1 MMPHTGKRPRR
12 PYHEAMTASRVFQV
26 GLMSALLAG
35 VYDGPTP
42 LREVLRHGDLGL
54 GTFNGL
60 DGEMILV
67 DGVCYRMRS
76 DGSIDLPSPD
86 ERTPFAV
93 VTRFTA
99 SASASIDEPVDRAG
113 LIERVR
119 SMVPSENYLYAVQVH
134 GRFESVVT
142 RTVQR
147 QEPPYR
153 PMREAVRDQSVL
165 EFRSISGTIA
175 GFRTPLYERGIGVP
189 GGHVH
194 FIDDERHRGGH
205 VLDFRMLSGSVEV
218 CVATELDLRLPLDDG
233 FRDADLEPPE
243 LTEDLAAT
251 EGPTA

>member
-1 MMPHTGKRPRR
+1 
-12 PYHEAMTASRVFQV
+12 MTPTRVFQL

-60 DGEMILV
+60 DGEMILI
-67 DGVCYRMRS
+67 DGVCFRIRS
-76 DGSIDLPSPD
+76 DGSVDRPSLD
-86 ERTPFAV
+86 ERTPFAI

-99 SASASIDEPVDRAG
+99 SASSSIDRPMDRAEVIS
-113 LIERVR
+113 LVQT
-119 SMVPSENYLYAVQVH
+119 MVPSENYLYAVRVT
-134 GRFESVVT
+134 GSFESVTT

-147 QEPPYR
+147 QTPPYR

-165 EFRSISGTIA
+165 EFRSLAGTIA

-194 FIDDERHRGGH
+194 FIDDERRRGGH
-205 VLDFRMLSGSVEV
+205 VLDFRILSGTVDV

-233 FRDADLEPPE
+233 FRDADLEPQDLGDQ
-243 LTEDLAAT
+243 LTAT
-251 EGPTA
+251 EGSTN

>member
-1 MMPHTGKRPRR
+1 
-12 PYHEAMTASRVFQV
+12 MTPSRVFQV

-60 DGEMILV
+60 DGELILV

-93 VTRFTA
+93 VTRFAA
-99 SASASIDEPVDRAG
+99 SASSSVDQAMSREQV
-113 LIERVR
+113 IERVR
-119 SMVPSENYLYAVQVH
+119 SMVPSENYLYAVRLR
-134 GRFESVVT
+134 GLFESVVT
-142 RTVQR
+142 RTVER
-147 QEPPYR
+147 QERPYR
-153 PMREAVRDQSVL
+153 PMLEAVREQSVL
-165 EFRSISGTIA
+165 EFRSVGGTIA

-194 FIDDERHRGGH
+194 FIDDERRRGGH
-205 VLDFRMLSGSVEV
+205 VLDFELLSGTVEV
-218 CVATELDLRLPLDDG
+218 CVATELDLRLPLDEG
-233 FRDADLEPPE
+233 FGDADLEPQDLGE
-243 LTEDLAAT
+243 ELAAT

>member
-1 MMPHTGKRPRR
+1 MSAT
-12 PYHEAMTASRVFQV
+12 RVFQL

-60 DGEMILV
+60 DGEMMLL
-67 DGVCYRMRS
+67 DGVCFRMRS
-76 DGSIDLPSPD
+76 DGSIDRPDLD
-86 ERTPFAV
+86 ERTPFAI

-99 SASASIDEPVDRAG
+99 SASSSIDQPMDRAEVIS
-113 LIERVR
+113 LVQT
-119 SMVPSENYLYAVQVH
+119 MVPSENYLYAVRVT
-134 GRFESVVT
+134 GSFESVTT

-147 QEPPYR
+147 QTPPYR

-165 EFRSISGTIA
+165 EFRSLAGTIA

-189 GGHVH
+189 VGTS
-194 FIDDERHRGGH
+194 ISSTMSAAAGGH
-205 VLDFRMLSGSVEV
+205 VLDFRILSGTVDV

-233 FRDADLEPPE
+233 FRDADLEPQDLGE
-243 LTEDLAAT
+243 QLTET
-251 EGPTA
+251 EG